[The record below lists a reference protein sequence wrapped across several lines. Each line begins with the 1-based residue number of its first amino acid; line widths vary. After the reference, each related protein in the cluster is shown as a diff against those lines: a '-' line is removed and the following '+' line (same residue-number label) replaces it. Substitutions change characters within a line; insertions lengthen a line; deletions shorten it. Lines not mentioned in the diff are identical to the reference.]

1 MRRREF
7 IAFVGCTA
15 AAWPLALRAEQSPM
29 PVIGFLNSA
38 SPQPFANYV
47 AGFRAGL
54 KQTGYVDG
62 QNVTIEFRWAE
73 GHYDRLPEMAADLVR
88 RKVAVLVAT
97 GGGPSITAAKTST
110 TTIPIVFTIGS
121 DPVRL
126 GFVTSLSRP
135 GGNITGVNL
144 FIVAMESKRLG
155 LLRALVPGVQL
166 IAVLLNPNRQTS
178 YTQQKS
184 DVEEAA
190 RVIGQQ
196 IHLLSASNESEI
208 DAAFATAAQLRAGA
222 MLVGGDPFFNSQRDK
237 IIALAARH
245 AIPAI
250 YEQREHALA
259 GGLMSYG
266 TNLSEGYRQAGV
278 YAGRILKGEK
288 PGDLPVVQSSKFE
301 FIINLKT
308 AKALGIE
315 VPPNLSAEAD
325 EIIE

>member
-1 MRRREF
+1 MRRRKF
-7 IAFVGCTA
+7 IVLAGGA
-15 AAWPLALRAEQSPM
+15 AALWPLAARAQQPAT
-29 PVIGFLNSA
+29 PVIGFLSSV

-54 KQTGYVDG
+54 KEAGYIDG

-88 RKVAVLVAT
+88 HKVTVLVST
-97 GGGPSITAAKTST
+97 GGEPSVLAAKAAT
-110 TTIPIVFTIGS
+110 TTIPIVFTTGV
-121 DPVRL
+121 DPIRA
-126 GFVTSLSRP
+126 GFVSSLSRP
-135 GGNITGVNL
+135 GGNITGVYL
-144 FIVAMESKRLG
+144 FTSTIESKRLG

-166 IAVLLNPNRQTS
+166 IAVLLNPNRQD
-178 YTQQKS
+178 YTRQKG

-190 RVIGQQ
+190 RTIGQQ

-208 DAAFATAAQLRAGA
+208 DAAFATATQLRVGA
-222 MLVGGDPFFNSQRDK
+222 LLVGADPFLNSQRDK
-237 IIALAARH
+237 IIALAARY

-266 TNLSEGYRQAGV
+266 TNISDGYRQAGV

-288 PGDLPVVQSSKFE
+288 PGDLPVVQSVRFE
-301 FIINLKT
+301 LVINLKT

>member
-15 AAWPLALRAEQSPM
+15 AAWPLASRAEQSPM

-110 TTIPIVFTIGS
+110 TTIPIVFTLGS

-144 FIVAMESKRLG
+144 FVVAMESKRLG

-166 IAVLLNPNRQTS
+166 IAVLLNPNLQT

-190 RVIGQQ
+190 HAIGQQ

-208 DAAFATAAQLRAGA
+208 DAAFATAVKLRAGA
-222 MLVGGDPFFNSQRDK
+222 MLVSGDPFFNSQHDK

-278 YAGRILKGEK
+278 YAGRILKGEE
-288 PGDLPVVQSSKFE
+288 PGNLPVVQASKFE
-301 FIINLKT
+301 LVINLKT

>member
-1 MRRREF
+1 
-7 IAFVGCTA
+7 
-15 AAWPLALRAEQSPM
+15 
-29 PVIGFLNSA
+29 
-38 SPQPFANYV
+38 
-47 AGFRAGL
+47 
-54 KQTGYVDG
+54 
-62 QNVTIEFRWAE
+62 
-73 GHYDRLPEMAADLVR
+73 MAADLVR
-88 RKVAVLVAT
+88 HKVAVLVST
-97 GGGPSITAAKTST
+97 GGEPSVLAAKAAT
-110 TTIPIVFTIGS
+110 TTIPIVFTTGV
-121 DPVRL
+121 DPIRA
-126 GFVTSLSRP
+126 GFVSSLSRP
-135 GGNITGVNL
+135 GGNITGVYL
-144 FIVAMESKRLG
+144 FTSTIESKRLG

-166 IAVLLNPNRQTS
+166 IAVLLNPNRQD
-178 YTQQKS
+178 YTRQKG

-190 RVIGQQ
+190 RTIGQQ

-208 DAAFATAAQLRAGA
+208 DAAFATATQLRVGA
-222 MLVGGDPFFNSQRDK
+222 LLVGADPFLNSQRDK
-237 IIALAARH
+237 IIALAARY

-288 PGDLPVVQSSKFE
+288 PGDLPVVQSTKFE
-301 FIINLKT
+301 FVINLKT